1 MSKTTI
7 LIFLVI
13 ILFAG
18 FILSLCLGSV
28 LLSPSQIIDAL
39 FSGKSSI
46 YSDIIIEYRLPKA
59 ITAVIAGMALSISGL
74 LMQNFFR
81 NPLAG
86 PFVLGVSSGAGL
98 FVAILIM
105 TGWYAGLSLG
115 SIDIH
120 QSTMVSFAAIIGAMA
135 VLLLLLLIQSIN
147 KDYTTL
153 LIVGLMISSAV
164 SAVISLIQYFSQSQ
178 DIQRYLLWTMG
189 SLGAL
194 SWWEISGLV
203 IALLVCVTVLIVII
217 KPLNALNLGESY
229 ALSMGVKVQT
239 VRILILLTSGVLAG
253 MITAYCGPI
262 GFIGLAVPHLS
273 RQFLKT
279 FHPAW
284 LIPGTAITGG
294 AILLFCDIIA
304 QVPGMDFVLPINTV
318 TALFG
323 APWVIIYLL
332 RKKLSGTFN

>member
-1 MSKTTI
+1 MI
-7 LIFLVI
+7 LIVVLC
-13 ILFAG
+13 LG

-28 LLSPSQIIDAL
+28 LLTPGQLFDA
-39 FSGKSSI
+39 FSGNGDSI
-46 YSDIIIEYRLPKA
+46 YSDIIIDYRLPKA
-59 ITAVIAGMALSISGL
+59 ITALIAGIALSISGL

-105 TGWYAGLSLG
+105 TGWYAGFAIIG
-115 SIDIH
+115 IEIH
-120 QSTMVSFAAIIGAMA
+120 QTTMVSFAAIFGAMA
-135 VLLLLLLIQSIN
+135 VLILLLLIQSIN

-164 SAVISLIQYFSQSQ
+164 SAMISLIQYFSQSQ

-194 SWWEISGLV
+194 SWMEISGLGISLIICLV
-203 IALLVCVTVLIVII
+203 LLLFII

-239 VRILILLTSGVLAG
+239 VRIIVLLIAGILAG

-262 GFIGLAVPHLS
+262 GFIGLAVPHLT
-273 RQFLKT
+273 RQFFKT
-279 FHPAW
+279 YHPAW

-304 QVPGMDFVLPINTV
+304 QMPGFDYVLPINTV

-323 APWVIIYLL
+323 APWVIVYLL
-332 RKKLSGTFN
+332 RKKISGNFN